1 MHVFTPSIGALA
13 VPKAPFVLLVDD
25 EEDSVLPLVKL
36 VQFAGYESVAARSAS
51 DALACC
57 DHRRPDLVVTDLVMP
72 GPDGRVLARRLRKR
86 FPEVPIWLVTGQNLE
101 HPDWAIP
108 SDLFEAIFPKPLDFD
123 RFIAEVGKLMPP
135 PKGRGPGR
143 TRP

>member
-1 MHVFTPSIGALA
+1 MHVFTPSIGAIS
-13 VPKAPFVLLVDD
+13 VPMASYVLLVDD
-25 EEDSVLPLVKL
+25 EEDSFLPLVKL
-36 VQFAGYESVAARSAS
+36 VQFAGFESVAARSAS

-72 GPDGRVLARRLRKR
+72 GHDGRALAKRVRRR
-86 FPEVPIWLVTGQNLE
+86 FPEVPILLVTGQNLD
-101 HPDWAIP
+101 HPDWTVP
-108 SDLFEAIFPKPLDFD
+108 GDLFDAIFLKPLDFD
-123 RFIAEVGKLMPP
+123 RFISEVGKHMPP